1 MGAGYGA
8 GVMAAARAAA
18 RAVAISVGEGGGEG
32 GVQILRW
39 LVRLPASAA
48 FGLYG
53 LWLRNVPCHDPCLA
67 AVKPYAVYSSDAA
80 GERIEGMC
88 VCVA

>member
-1 MGAGYGA
+1 M
-8 GVMAAARAAA
+8 
-18 RAVAISVGEGGGEG
+18 
-32 GVQILRW
+32 
-39 LVRLPASAA
+39 LPASA
-48 FGLYG
+48 FG

-88 VCVA
+88 VCVVVFDACDGGFGVGWSGGRV